1 MITIHDNFSLRKYNT
16 FQIDVNAAKFIEITK
31 PEELQYFI
39 IHNLNIDSSALVL
52 GGGSNILFTKDYDG
66 LVIKPSIEFVDV
78 LNGQDDEVLIEAGAG
93 VVWDDFVE
101 YCVEHE
107 YYGLENLSLIPGTVG
122 AAPVQNIGAYGAEA
136 GDTIKSVKGF
146 YLETGNEFEL
156 DHDECG
162 FGYRKSIFKTKLKGK
177 TVISSVVFR
186 LSKKEKLNLDY
197 GDIKNKLA
205 EYGHT
210 DIHSLR
216 KAIVEIRKSKLPD
229 PVETGNAGSFF
240 KNPEIEESHFNTLK
254 EQYPGIP
261 GYKLASGL
269 FKVPAG
275 WLIDKAGW
283 KGKSMGKA
291 GVNPKQALVLV
302 NLGGAKGTDILDLAA
317 AIEQDINKKFG
328 ICLEKEV
335 NII

>member
-39 IHNLNIDSSALVL
+39 IHNLNNDSSALVL

-283 KGKSMGKA
+283 KGKSMGRA
-291 GVNPKQALVLV
+291 GVNPRQALVLV

-328 ICLEKEV
+328 IRLEKEV

>member
-1 MITIHDNFSLRKYNT
+1 
-16 FQIDVNAAKFIEITK
+16 
-31 PEELQYFI
+31 
-39 IHNLNIDSSALVL
+39 
-52 GGGSNILFTKDYDG
+52 
-66 LVIKPSIEFVDV
+66 
-78 LNGQDDEVLIEAGAG
+78 
-93 VVWDDFVE
+93 
-101 YCVEHE
+101 
-107 YYGLENLSLIPGTVG
+107 
-122 AAPVQNIGAYGAEA
+122 VQNIGAYGAEA

-328 ICLEKEV
+328 IRLEKEV

>member
-261 GYKLASGL
+261 GYKLSSGL

-283 KGKSMGKA
+283 KGKSMGRA
-291 GVNPKQALVLV
+291 GVNPRQALVLV